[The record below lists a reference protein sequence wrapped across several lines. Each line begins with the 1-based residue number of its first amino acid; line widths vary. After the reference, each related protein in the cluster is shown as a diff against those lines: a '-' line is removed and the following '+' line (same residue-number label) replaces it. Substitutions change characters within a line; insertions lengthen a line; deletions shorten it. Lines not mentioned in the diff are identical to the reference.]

1 LKTLINVLI
10 IGSILGILYTFAGH
24 DYVKFYFGGKVEILE
39 LAASINKLCNTNGSC
54 PEVLADWQAVSR
66 GRVGLRKG
74 SMFYYPATRDGNE
87 KSANSNKY
95 SEFTLVY
102 SFFLPDHWF
111 EAQGGVGKNV
121 TSGWQNRET

>member
-1 LKTLINVLI
+1 VEN
-10 IGSILGILYTFAGH
+10 
-24 DYVKFYFGGKVEILE
+24 GGKVEILE

-102 SFFLPDHWF
+102 SFF
-111 EAQGGVGKNV
+111 
-121 TSGWQNRET
+121 